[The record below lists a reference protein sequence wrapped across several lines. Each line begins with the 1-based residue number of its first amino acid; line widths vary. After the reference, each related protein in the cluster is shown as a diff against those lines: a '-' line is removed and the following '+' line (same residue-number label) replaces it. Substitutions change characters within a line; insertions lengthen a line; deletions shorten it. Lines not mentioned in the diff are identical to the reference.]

1 MHDLVALDIAS
12 SGMAAQRIRMS
23 VLASNLANAQST
35 RNVDGSGP
43 YKRQMVVFESGTLPQ
58 FKEALAAEKATA
70 QPGARSDYLVEQQ
83 MKDVA
88 VSEIRSDPSVR
99 RVYEPSHPRCRCSRL
114 CHLSRHKR
122 HGRNDGYAFRNA
134 QLRGQSGCIEKHE
147 RYGLAPD
154 RPAQGI
160 EFKQSK

>member
-99 RVYEPSHPRCRCSRL
+99 RVYEPSHPDADAQGYVTYPDISVMEEMTDMLSATRNYEANLAVSKNTKDMVSRL
-114 CHLSRHKR
+114 IDLLK
-122 HGRNDGYAFRNA
+122 A
-134 QLRGQSGCIEKHE
+134 
-147 RYGLAPD
+147 
-154 RPAQGI
+154 
-160 EFKQSK
+160 